1 MMLLKPRFSKSDTV
15 KLLLVSAFPVH
26 FWAILMVF
34 KEADTWM
41 TKRSIVYSLGA
52 SGYVLGLALL
62 ESLLLFGFIYLL
74 SFLFP
79 KNWSQ
84 KANLTVAAA
93 LALIT
98 AGWAIANQ
106 VYFFLGESPSHFY
119 IWLHL
124 WTNYRQ
130 TIAYL
135 LFWLVMIASVAAP
148 VLLLARSEKA
158 QSAAQAVIEK
168 VILLAP
174 LYLLFDLVGI
184 VFTVIR
190 NLT

>member
-1 MMLLKPRFSKSDTV
+1 MMLLKPRFSKSDTL

-34 KEADTWM
+34 KEADTWL
-41 TKRSIVYSLGA
+41 TKRSVVYALGA

-84 KANLTVAAA
+84 KANLAVAAS
-93 LALIT
+93 LAIIT

-106 VYFFLGESPSHFY
+106 VYFLWQQNPSRLSE
-119 IWLHL
+119 WLHL
-124 WTNYRQ
+124 WVYYRR
-130 TIAYL
+130 TIAYIL
-135 LFWLVMIASVAAP
+135 VWLVVTASAAAP

-158 QSAAQAVIEK
+158 QSAAQAAIEK
-168 VILLAP
+168 IILLAP

-184 VFTVIR
+184 IFTVIR